1 MEALTGLRIC
11 IALLA
16 VTSVLQI
23 GVIIVLL
30 MRLRALSRFVGMMPH
45 ARMRNFITARSTGW

>member
-1 MEALTGLRIC
+1 MESLTGLRVC
-11 IALLA
+11 VALLA

-30 MRLRALSRFVGMMPH
+30 TRLRALSRFVGMMPRT
-45 ARMRNFITARSTGW
+45 RMRNFITARSTGW

>member
-1 MEALTGLRIC
+1 MESLTSLRVC
-11 IALLA
+11 VALLA

-30 MRLRALSRFVGMMPH
+30 ARLRALSRFVGMTHSRP
-45 ARMRNFITARSTGW
+45 RSFITARSTGWY